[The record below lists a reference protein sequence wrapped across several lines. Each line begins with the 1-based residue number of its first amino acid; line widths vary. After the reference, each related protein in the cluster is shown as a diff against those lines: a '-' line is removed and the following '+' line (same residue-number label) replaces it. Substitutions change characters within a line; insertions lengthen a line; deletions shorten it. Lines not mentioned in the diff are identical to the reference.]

1 MNILALD
8 TATPSTAVAVQTADG
23 HAIDLRDDPQPAARG
38 EHAEQVL
45 TLAAAALAEVE
56 LDWAAI
62 DLVAVGTGPGG
73 YTGLRIG
80 IATARALG
88 RACAARL
95 AGVCTLR
102 TLAEPRG
109 GFVLALI
116 DARRGE
122 LFAAAYKDDVELVAP
137 CVIRPAQLAGL
148 REEIDAAELCAVGDG
163 AIAWREELALL
174 GVEVP
179 AEDAAHRVSA
189 AAACRIAAR
198 AEDPD
203 LTPLYLR
210 RPDAELALER

>member
-23 HAIDLRDDPQPAARG
+23 HAIDLCDAPAPGARG

-45 TLAAAALAEVE
+45 TLAAAALAQAE

-62 DLVAVGTGPGG
+62 DLVVVGTGPGG

-102 TLAEPRG
+102 ALAEPREG
-109 GFVLALI
+109 VVLALI

-122 LFAAAYKDDVELVAP
+122 LFAAAL
-137 CVIRPAQLAGL
+137 QG
-148 REEIDAAELCAVGDG
+148 
-163 AIAWREELALL
+163 
-174 GVEVP
+174 
-179 AEDAAHRVSA
+179 
-189 AAACRIAAR
+189 
-198 AEDPD
+198 
-203 LTPLYLR
+203 
-210 RPDAELALER
+210 